1 MECWENRDSEIDW
14 EDADKQGRERP
25 SGENQLGA
33 SQGEV
38 KILQRLE
45 WSHDHEND
53 DNRGCNPRHFICE
66 P

>member
-45 WSHDHEND
+45 QG
-53 DNRGCNPRHFICE
+53 NRVNEYVTNG
-66 P
+66 